1 MALATICPH
10 CNTTFRV
17 ASDQLKLRG
26 GIVRCGACNEV
37 FDGNAALIDLAAIA
51 AHQAGAAAAAAL
63 HVPVPVPGIAP
74 PDADVP
80 EPSASAAFDAE
91 VAAIDARQTEEVA
104 QEEPIYT
111 LDFDTTFDP
120 FGILPK
126 SLHPTPEPKTGSDPV
141 SPPLTG
147 SDPVLGQPS
156 LTGSDPVFEPSLT
169 GSDPVFEPPLTG
181 SDPVFESP
189 LTGSDPVLG
198 QQVDEEILALPMLN
212 EEFEEREEAPAPP
225 ATPPR
230 EHTVEF
236 QPPLL
241 MRASAAAEPAPPPPA
256 PQAAVAK
263 PAGRNAARRKKI
275 EPQLAA
281 PVVVVAEPEPG
292 EHEPEFVRQSRLK
305 EQTGRT
311 RRIVLGAGSALLVLA
326 LAAQGVVTFRNGL
339 AARYPQARPML
350 AGACAMFGCKVELPA
365 QIDALSV
372 ETGELQSL
380 GANTFSFTTLLR
392 NQGSLVQA
400 WPHLELALTD
410 ANDKP
415 LVRRVFTPAEYLAQ
429 GVAPAKG
436 FGPRSEQPVKL
447 FFELNQ
453 VKASGY
459 HIAIFYP

>member
-37 FDGNAALIDLAAIA
+37 FDGNAALVDLAAIA
-51 AHQAGAAAAAAL
+51 AHQAGATAAAAL
-63 HVPVPVPGIAP
+63 PAPVPVPDIAP

-80 EPSASAAFDAE
+80 APSASAAFDAE
-91 VAAIDARQTEEVA
+91 VAAIDARQTDEVA
-104 QEEPIYT
+104 EEEPIYT

-126 SLHPTPEPKTGSDPV
+126 SLHPTPEPEPEPAAEPKPGSDP
-141 SPPLTG
+141 G
-147 SDPVLGQPS
+147 SDRVV
-156 LTGSDPVFEPSLT
+156 DR
-169 GSDPVFEPPLTG
+169 
-181 SDPVFESP
+181 
-189 LTGSDPVLG
+189 
-198 QQVDEEILALPMLN
+198 QVDEEILALPVLN
-212 EEFEEREEAPAPP
+212 EEFEEPDEAPAPP
-225 ATPPR
+225 ATPVR

-241 MRASAAAEPAPPPPA
+241 MRASAAGEPAPPPP
-256 PQAAVAK
+256 PPPLQVAVAK
-263 PAGRNAARRKKI
+263 SARRNAAKRKKV
-275 EPQLAA
+275 EPQLLA
-281 PVVVVAEPEPG
+281 PVVAEPEPG
-292 EHEPEFVRQSRLK
+292 AHEPEFVKQSRQK
-305 EQTGRT
+305 ERTGRT

-326 LAAQGVVTFRNGL
+326 LAAQGVVTFRDVL
-339 AARYPQARPML
+339 AARYPQARPLL
-350 AGACAMFGCKVELPA
+350 AGACAVFGCKVELPA

-380 GANTFSFTTLLR
+380 GANTFSFSTLLR
-392 NQGSLVQA
+392 NQGSLAQA
-400 WPHLELALTD
+400 WPHLELTLTD

-415 LVRRVFTPAEYLAQ
+415 LVRRVFTPSQYLPQ
-429 GVAPAKG
+429 GVAAAKG
-436 FGPRSEQPVKL
+436 FGARSEQPVKL
-447 FFELNQ
+447 FFELNA